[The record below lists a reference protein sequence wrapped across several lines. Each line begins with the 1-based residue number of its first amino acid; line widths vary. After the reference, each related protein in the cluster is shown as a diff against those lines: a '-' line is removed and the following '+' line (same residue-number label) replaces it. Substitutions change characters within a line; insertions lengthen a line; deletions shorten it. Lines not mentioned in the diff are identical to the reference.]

1 MLPRRRHC
9 SSLIVVLFS
18 PGLLIAD
25 VVSHWVARGIMRI
38 VRRRF
43 RASVGAGC
51 ATLSLVT
58 VLLCGLTA
66 QAVAAAAAKRPARS
80 TRNATQLIMLLA
92 HPSRALAGFVRS
104 VSDPTS
110 ARYRHYLTIEQLER
124 RYGAR
129 PHTKKTVDKWLRRH
143 GLHGRIDPTGT
154 FITTSIGGPR
164 QRAMFPA
171 LATAAGAG
179 PAANSRLA
187 VPRALR
193 GAVTG
198 VIDGDV
204 PLPGQPTTGGDLE
217 PDALSAPPGSTAAA
231 KHTSSVRPRT
241 GTPAGC
247 SAGRNAGPTPGTTN
261 LDGYL
266 GFTPNQ
272 YRTAYGFDR
281 LIKHA
286 GTGKRPRIALVEF
299 AQFSRSDVAEFTSCF
314 RLPTPRLN
322 VISVPKGV
330 GHLLPVIGEADLDV
344 EVVAAAAPN
353 ANVDVYEAPFSTG
366 GILLVAAQPLRD
378 RTRRPTVE
386 SASYG
391 ECEPRLSGN
400 VQLMQAVNSIL
411 EFEAAAGISVFASAG
426 DTGSSD
432 CNNGG
437 NNAAY
442 PIRSVDFPGSSPYIT
457 SVGGT
462 NITLTAANHL
472 ASEVVWN
479 NSPLAFGAGGGG
491 TSLVFRRPWYQS
503 LHGSAMQ
510 RSVPDVAMLADNA
523 PGYAIYC
530 TAADCDTT
538 GNITPGWGPIG
549 GTSAAA
555 PLLAAGVADAD
566 QVAARRGE
574 PPIGFINPLL
584 YALKR
589 HSKAG
594 VLHDVRTGNN
604 DLGELIDHQ
613 PIGCCSARTGFDYAT
628 GLGSVNV
635 GALAREA
642 ATAYRHGQL

>member
-1 MLPRRRHC
+1 MERGIVRIVSRRLRTSVKTAC
-9 SSLIVVLFS
+9 VTSSLLMA
-18 PGLLIAD
+18 LLYA
-25 VVSHWVARGIMRI
+25 
-38 VRRRF
+38 
-43 RASVGAGC
+43 
-51 ATLSLVT
+51 LS
-58 VLLCGLTA
+58 A
-66 QAVAAAAAKRPARS
+66 QAAVAKTPARS
-80 TRNATQLIMLLA
+80 ARSATQLIMMLA
-92 HPSRALAGFVRS
+92 HPSKGLAGFVRS

-110 ARYRHYLTIEQLER
+110 PAYRHYLTIEQLER
-124 RYGAR
+124 RYGAKT
-129 PHTKKTVDKWLRRH
+129 HTKKIVGDWLRRH
-143 GLHGRIDPTGT
+143 GMRGRVDPTGT
-154 FITTSIGGPR
+154 FVTASISSPR

-171 LATAAGAG
+171 VASTATAG
-179 PAANSRLA
+179 PAASSRLA
-187 VPRALR
+187 VPRALQ

-204 PLPGQPTTGGDLE
+204 PLPGQPTTGGDLK
-217 PDALSAPPGSTAAA
+217 PGVLTAPLGSMAAA
-231 KHTSSVRPRT
+231 THASSVRPRT

-247 SAGRNAGPTPGTTN
+247 SAGQNAGPVPGSTSLN
-261 LDGYL
+261 GYL

-272 YRTAYGFDR
+272 YRTAYGFAG
-281 LIKHA
+281 LIKRA
-286 GTGKRPRIALVEF
+286 GTSKRPRIALVEF
-299 AQFSRSDVAEFTSCF
+299 AQFSRSDVDEFTSCF
-314 RLPTPRLN
+314 GLPTPRLN

-330 GHLLPVIGEADLDV
+330 GHLLPVISEADLDV

-353 ANVDVYEAPFSTG
+353 ANVDVYEAPFTTG

-378 RTRRPTVE
+378 PARRPTVE

-491 TSLVFRRPWYQS
+491 TSLVFRHPWYQS

-530 TAADCDTT
+530 TAADCNTT
-538 GNITPGWGPIG
+538 GNITPGWGPVG

-566 QVAARRGE
+566 QVAARHGD

-589 HSKAG
+589 HPDTG

-613 PIGCCSARTGFDYAT
+613 PIGCCSAKPGFDYTT

-635 GALAREA
+635 GALARAA
-642 ATAYRHGQL
+642 ATAYRHGHR